1 MKILVVCQHYYPEPF
16 RITDICEEL
25 VLRGHQVTVVT
36 GTPNYPKGEIYDG
49 YDKKDK
55 KHEII
60 NGVEVYRC
68 YEIPRKKGILFR
80 FLNYYSFAISS
91 KRFCKKLKNDYDVI
105 FANQLSPIMMVDG
118 AVAYKKKHGK
128 KLVMYV
134 MDLWPESLLAGG
146 IKKGS
151 IIYNYYHKVSKKIY
165 TKADV
170 LAVTSKSFVGYLK
183 DNFNI
188 SDDKFVYLPQ
198 YAESLFD
205 YENCKKQADDYID
218 LMFAGNIGKAQSVET
233 IIKSASELKDIKNL
247 RFHIL
252 GDGSSLE
259 ECKKL
264 ASEFNLE
271 NFTFYGRKPVEEM
284 PNYYKMADAMFV
296 TLTKDEFAK
305 LTLPGKVQSYMVAG
319 KPIIASID
327 GEGQEIVNVAN
338 CGITANAEDYLGLA
352 DAIRAF
358 VNLSQDEREV
368 LGKNSY
374 NYSKENFG
382 KESFIKNLE
391 RLLNE

>member
-25 VLRGHQVTVVT
+25 ASRGHQVTVVT
-36 GTPNYPKGEIYDG
+36 GTPNYPKGEIYKG

-55 KHEII
+55 KHEVL
-60 NGVEVYRC
+60 NGVEIYRC

-91 KRFCKKLKNDYDVI
+91 KKFCKKLKGDYDVI

-118 AVAYKKKHGK
+118 AIAYKKKHNK

-151 IIYNYYHKVSKKIY
+151 VIYKHYHKVSKKIY
-165 TKADV
+165 NQADV

-183 DNFNI
+183 DNFKI
-188 SDDKFVYLPQ
+188 ADDKFIYLPQ
-198 YAESLFD
+198 YAESLFN
-205 YENCKKQADDYID
+205 YEVCKKQADDFID
-218 LMFAGNIGKAQSVET
+218 LTFAGNIGKAQSVET
-233 IIKSASELKDIKNL
+233 IIKSANELKDIKNL

-252 GDGSSLE
+252 GEGSSLE
-259 ECKKL
+259 KCK
-264 ASEFNLE
+264 NLVKE
-271 NFTFYGRKPVEEM
+271 LGLTNFTFYGRKPVKEM
-284 PNYYKMADAMFV
+284 PKYYKMADAMLV

-327 GEGQEIVNVAN
+327 GEGQAVVNEAKCGLVAS
-338 CGITANAEDYLGLA
+338 AEDYIGLSK
-352 DAIRAF
+352 AIRDF
-358 VNLSQDEREV
+358 VNLTIEEREV

-374 NYSKENFG
+374 NYCKENFS
-382 KESFIKNLE
+382 KVSFIENLE
-391 RLLNE
+391 KLF

>member
-25 VLRGHQVTVVT
+25 VSRGHQVTVVT
-36 GTPNYPKGEIYDG
+36 GTPNYPKGEIYKG

-55 KHEII
+55 KHEVI
-60 NGVEVYRC
+60 NGVEVFRC

-91 KRFCKKLKNDYDVI
+91 KKFCKKLKTDYDVV

-118 AVAYKKKHGK
+118 AIAYKKKHNK

-151 IIYNYYHKVSKKIY
+151 LIYKHYLKVSKEIY
-165 TKADV
+165 KQADV

-183 DNFNI
+183 DNFGI
-188 SDDKFVYLPQ
+188 SDDKFIYLPQ

-205 YENCKKQADDYID
+205 YETCKKQADEYID
-218 LMFAGNIGKAQSVET
+218 LTFAGNIGKAQSVET
-233 IIKSASELKDIKNL
+233 IIKSAGELKDIKNL

-252 GDGSSLE
+252 GEGSSLE
-259 ECKKL
+259 KCK
-264 ASEFNLE
+264 NLVNE
-271 NFTFYGRKPVEEM
+271 LELTNFTFYGRKPVEDM
-284 PNYYKMADAMFV
+284 PKYYKMADAMLV
-296 TLTKDEFAK
+296 TLTGDEFAK

-327 GEGQEIVNVAN
+327 GETQEVIKEAN
-338 CGITANAEDYLGLA
+338 CGFVASAKDYIGLANA
-352 DAIRAF
+352 IRSF
-358 VNLSQDEREV
+358 VNLTKEQKEV
-368 LGKNSY
+368 LAKNAY
-374 NYSKENFG
+374 DYSKENFS
-382 KESFIKNLE
+382 KEGFLDCLKNLF
-391 RLLNE
+391 N

>member
-25 VLRGHQVTVVT
+25 VKQGNQVTVIT
-36 GTPNYPKGEIYDG
+36 GTPNYPKGEIYEG

-55 KHEII
+55 KHEIL

-91 KRFCKKLKNDYDVI
+91 KKFCEKLKNDYDVV

-118 AVAYKKKHGK
+118 AVAYKKKHNK

-165 TKADV
+165 NQADV

-183 DNFNI
+183 DNFGI
-188 SDDKFVYLPQ
+188 SDDKFIYLPQ
-198 YAESLFD
+198 YAESLFQ
-205 YENCKKQADDYID
+205 YETCKKKTDEFID
-218 LMFAGNIGKAQSVET
+218 LTFAGNIGKAQSVET
-233 IIKSASELKDIKNL
+233 IIKSANQLKDIKNL

-252 GDGSSLE
+252 GEGSSLE
-259 ECKKL
+259 KCK
-264 ASEFNLE
+264 NLVNE
-271 NFTFYGRKPVEEM
+271 LGLTNFTFYGRKPVEDM
-284 PNYYKMADAMFV
+284 PKYYKMADAMIV
-296 TLTKDEFAK
+296 TLTSDEFAK

-327 GEGQEIVNVAN
+327 GEGQEIIKEAN
-338 CGITANAEDYLGLA
+338 CGFVASAEDYLGLA
-352 DAIRAF
+352 DAIRKF
-358 VNLSQDEREV
+358 TKSTQEEREV

-374 NYSKENFG
+374 NYSQENFN
-382 KESFIKNLE
+382 KESFISGLE
-391 RLLNE
+391 KLLNL

>member
-91 KRFCKKLKNDYDVI
+91 KRFCKKLKNDYDVV

-118 AVAYKKKHGK
+118 AVAYKKKYGK

-165 TKADV
+165 TKADI

-183 DNFNI
+183 ENFYIADN
-188 SDDKFVYLPQ
+188 KFVYLPQ

-205 YENCKKQADDYID
+205 YENCKKQADEYID

-233 IIKSASELKDIKNL
+233 IIKSANELKDIKNL

-259 ECKKL
+259 ACKKL
-264 ASEFNLE
+264 VSEFNLE
-271 NFTFYGRKPVEEM
+271 NFIFYGRKPVEEM
-284 PNYYKMADAMFV
+284 PNYYKMADAMLV

-327 GEGQEIVNVAN
+327 GEGQEIVKVAN
-338 CGITANAEDYLGLA
+338 CGITSNAEDYLGLA
-352 DAIRAF
+352 DAIRKF
-358 VNLSQDEREV
+358 VNLSQEEREV

-374 NYSKENFG
+374 NYSKENFA
-382 KESFIKNLE
+382 KESFMQNLE
-391 RLLNE
+391 RLL